1 MIIKGCKELK
11 NKEYLFKYSKSWN
24 QVGGLGANIPTKL
37 NIFVFLTKTNPR
49 ARWNGAFS
57 SVIIALH

>member
-37 NIFVFLTKTNPR
+37 NFFVFLTKTNPPPSCQ
-49 ARWNGAFS
+49 GAFS
-57 SVIIALH
+57 FVIFALH